1 MSRTHSVT
9 EEAPQL
15 YRIAVP
21 LWPHHPLGHV
31 NVYLVLSQDGPILID
46 CGPDT
51 DEAYRTLLDALRALG
66 IRLDD
71 LHLIVLTHAHP
82 DHCGL
87 LPRLRQHGAVRCL
100 AHPYEQPTSPPAS
113 SPLEVTFHEWLNQA
127 GVPEAD
133 RDTFREIASR
143 FRQRSCTVAIDR
155 SLTGGETFVWPPF
168 TFRVLWVPG
177 HAPGLLCLY
186 EPTRRL
192 LIASDHILPDT
203 SPHIGSLPGRTDK
216 PLSAYLAS
224 LERVRRLP
232 VERTL
237 PGHGEPFGDAR
248 PRIDELIAHHRERLQ
263 EILTVLAEGPQTAY
277 QVATRLSWLGQRE
290 SWTQLDPF
298 QRFLALTE
306 TLAHLEH
313 LVDLGEVLVSE
324 GQYTLAPL

>member
-1 MSRTHSVT
+1 MKLKAFIT

-66 IRLDD
+66 VGREDLRLI
-71 LHLIVLTHAHP
+71 LLTHAHP

-87 LPRLRQHGAVRCL
+87 LPRLREYGSPRCL
-100 AHPYEQPTSPPAS
+100 AHRQELPPPAES
-113 SPLEVTFHEWLNQA
+113 GASADSVVQEWLARA
-127 GVPEAD
+127 GVPRLEQEA
-133 RDTFREIASR
+133 FRAIAQR
-143 FRQRSCTVAIDR
+143 FRLRACALSIDHLLR
-155 SLTGGETFVWPPF
+155 GDETFVWPPF